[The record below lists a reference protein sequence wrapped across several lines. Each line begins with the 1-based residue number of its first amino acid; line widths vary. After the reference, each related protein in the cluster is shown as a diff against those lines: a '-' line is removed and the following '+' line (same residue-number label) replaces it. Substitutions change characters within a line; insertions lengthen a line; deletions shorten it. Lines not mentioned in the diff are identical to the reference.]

1 MADFKKFKAKIR
13 AEGTWIVG
21 SDPIAPGTTRI
32 FMILDPR
39 KDLDREA
46 LAEKMK
52 GAGIYSKPVKANPK
66 HPNVYSFIGQASDVE
81 IATDTGTKLLETNPI
96 SVEEHVPVA
105 FFAASTFSV
114 ASGFNDEIIQE
125 IRDIE
130 ESRKTVGAEIIP
142 MDTEVGLDT
151 WVFLRIIPKAGSRAP
166 SSAIVRDR
174 LIAAGHK
181 ALAFDQ
187 GLQGLIVASE
197 DWHSKDWVEVMFNPG
212 EETVT
217 ARQLKVEVFGPEL
230 FGDSG
235 SLGLYTNEYLREHQ
249 GAIEGF
255 YQAQKAEI
263 AVSGAAGALG
273 LAIQDLLGLVEGTA
287 KTVKYIA
294 WGAVGLLAVYAGTK
308 AYKLM
313 KNA

>member
-1 MADFKKFKAKIR
+1 MTNFEKFKARIR

-21 SDPIAPGTTRI
+21 SDPIAPGTTRL

-39 KDLDREA
+39 KDLDREV

-66 HPNVYSFIGQASDVE
+66 YPNVYTFIGQASDVE
-81 IATDTGTKLLETNPI
+81 ISSDEGTKMLETNPM
-96 SVEEHVPVA
+96 SVEEYVPVA
-105 FFAASTFSV
+105 FFAASSFSV

-130 ESRKTVGAEIIP
+130 ESRKTVGAEVIQ
-142 MDTEVGLDT
+142 MDEEVGLDT

-166 SSAIVRDR
+166 SSAVVRNK
-174 LIAAGHK
+174 LIDAGYK

-187 GLQGLIVASE
+187 GLQGLVVASG
-197 DWHSKDWVEVMFNPG
+197 DWHSKNWVEVMFNPG
-212 EETVT
+212 EKIVT
-217 ARQLKVEVFGPEL
+217 ARELKIEVFGPEL
-230 FGDSG
+230 FNDSG

-249 GAIEGF
+249 GAIEAF
-255 YQAQKAEI
+255 YQAQKAET

-294 WGAVGLLAVYAGTK
+294 WGALGFLGLYAGTK
-308 AYKLM
+308 TYKMM